1 MELTLFDLDNTL
13 LNGDSD
19 YAWAQFLIEQG
30 VLERAAYEARNLE
43 FYEQYKAGTLDI
55 NKFLDFQL
63 APLAKHSRAQLDTW
77 HRRFMQQTIEPM
89 VAKHAKALIE
99 SHRVRERTLA
109 IVTATNTFI
118 TRPIAA
124 HLNIPNLIGT
134 EIEEIDGR
142 FTGRST
148 GTPSFREGKIT
159 RVEQWLAGDGR
170 TLAAHHAVWFYS
182 DSANDLP
189 LLEIVSH
196 PVAVDPDDRL
206 RAIAMERGWPI
217 ISLH

>member
-19 YAWAQFLIEQG
+19 YAWAQFLIDQG
-30 VLERAAYEARNLE
+30 VLDRAAYEVRNLE
-43 FYEQYKAGTLDI
+43 FYGQYKAGTLDI
-55 NKFLDFQL
+55 HAFLDFQL
-63 APLAKHSRAQLDTW
+63 APLAKHSRTQLDAW
-77 HRRFMQQTIEPM
+77 HRQFMQETIEPM
-89 VAKHAKALIE
+89 VAKHARALIE

-118 TRPIAA
+118 TGPIAA
-124 HLNIPNLIGT
+124 HLNIPHLIGT
-134 EIEEIDGR
+134 EIEEIGGR
-142 FTGRST
+142 FTGRSK
-148 GTPSFREGKIT
+148 GTPSFREGKIA
-159 RVEQWLAGDGR
+159 RVEEWLAGAGR

-182 DSANDLP
+182 DSANDLS

-206 RAIAMERGWPI
+206 RAIAQERGWPI